1 MTTSPAMSEREPDGP
16 DWRNPVHVLA
26 FGLGAG
32 AAPVAPGTIGTL
44 VGLVVYVGIAGLPLP
59 AYLAVLGVLVAAG
72 IAICGRTAA
81 DLGVHDHPGIVWD
94 EIAGLLVA
102 LCGVPV
108 GWQWAAAGF
117 ALFRVFDILKP
128 WPIHSVDRRVGGGL
142 GIMADDIL
150 AGLCAAAV
158 LHATAWWLGA

>member
-1 MTTSPAMSEREPDGP
+1 MAESRPSP

-32 AAPVAPGTIGTL
+32 ASPVAPGTAGTL
-44 VGLVVYVGIAGLPLP
+44 LGLPLYAAVAGLPLP
-59 AYLAVLGVLVAAG
+59 AYLAVVAVVVAVGVVL
-72 IAICGRTAA
+72 CGRTAA

-108 GWQWAAAGF
+108 GWGWAAAGF
-117 ALFRVFDILKP
+117 VLFRLFDILKP
-128 WPIHSVDRRVGGGL
+128 WPIHWVDRRIGGGV
-142 GIMADDIL
+142 GIMADDLL
-150 AGLCAAAV
+150 AGLYAAAL
-158 LHATAWWLGA
+158 LHAAAWWLGG

>member
-1 MTTSPAMSEREPDGP
+1 MTERLPGP

-32 AAPVAPGTIGTL
+32 AAPIAPGTAGTG
-44 VGLVVYVGIAGLPLP
+44 VGLLLYAAVAGLPLA
-59 AYLAVLGVLVAAG
+59 AYLAVLGAVIAVG
-72 IAICGRTAA
+72 IVVCGRTAA

-108 GWQWAAAGF
+108 GWGWAVAGF
-117 ALFRVFDILKP
+117 ALFRLFDILKP
-128 WPIHSVDRRVGGGL
+128 WPIHWVDRRVGGGL
-142 GIMADDIL
+142 GIMADDLL
-150 AGLCAAAV
+150 AGLYAAAL
-158 LHATAWWLGA
+158 LHGAAWWLGP

>member
-1 MTTSPAMSEREPDGP
+1 MAELPPGP

-32 AAPVAPGTIGTL
+32 AAPVAPGTAGTV
-44 VGLVVYVGIAGLPLP
+44 VGLLLYAAIADLPLP
-59 AYLAVLGVLVAAG
+59 VYLALLAIVAVVGVAV
-72 IAICGRTAA
+72 CGRTAS

-108 GWQWAAAGF
+108 GWGWAIAGF
-117 ALFRVFDILKP
+117 ALFRLFDIWKP
-128 WPIHSVDRRVGGGL
+128 WPIHWIDERVGGGL
-142 GIMADDIL
+142 GIMADDL
-150 AGLCAAAV
+150 VAGLYATVLLHAAAG
-158 LHATAWWLGA
+158 WLAA